1 LDADLAIVTV
11 DGKEQFFDPGSRYC
25 PYGHLAWNH
34 TMAGG
39 LRQTD
44 DGSAFARTPAE
55 GYTSSGVDR
64 VANLNM
70 DEHGIATGTIKLTFH
85 GASALNWRER
95 SLTGDQESLE
105 HDLTEHLEQMLPGSM
120 EVKVASIAKLSDYEE
135 PLVVS
140 YSVNGPIGSST
151 GKRLLI
157 PSDLFETNTKPI
169 FVHEKRETTVAFDYA
184 STARDAIRI
193 NFPPSF
199 TIESLPG
206 SNEIPF
212 EKRGVS
218 TRTAEA
224 SPTSVNVRRNLL
236 LGEIFFQP
244 KEYPDL
250 RSFYTK
256 FETSDQEPVVLKL
269 TAPAAGN

>member
-1 LDADLAIVTV
+1 VTV

-44 DGSAFARTPAE
+44 DGAALATTPTE
-55 GYTSSGVDR
+55 SYTSSGVDR
-64 VANLNM
+64 VADLKM
-70 DEHGIATGTIKLTFH
+70 DEHGIATGPIKLTFH
-85 GASALNWRER
+85 GASALRWRQR

-105 HDLTEHLEQMLPGSM
+105 HDLTEYLERMLPGGM

-140 YSVNGPIGSST
+140 YTVSGAIGSAT

-157 PSDLFETNTKPI
+157 PSNLFETNTKPM
-169 FVHEKRETTVAFDYA
+169 FVHEKRETTVAFEYA
-184 STARDAIRI
+184 RSARDAIRI
-193 NFPPSF
+193 SFPHSF
-199 TIESLPG
+199 AIESVPG

-212 EKRGVS
+212 EKRGVYS
-218 TRTAEA
+218 RTSESSA
-224 SPTSVNVRRNLL
+224 TSVTVRRNLFL
-236 LGEIFFQP
+236 AEIIFLP
-244 KEYPDL
+244 KEYSDL
-250 RSFYTK
+250 RGFYTK
-256 FETSDQEPVVLKL
+256 FETADQEPVVLKL
-269 TAPAAGN
+269 AAPAAGN